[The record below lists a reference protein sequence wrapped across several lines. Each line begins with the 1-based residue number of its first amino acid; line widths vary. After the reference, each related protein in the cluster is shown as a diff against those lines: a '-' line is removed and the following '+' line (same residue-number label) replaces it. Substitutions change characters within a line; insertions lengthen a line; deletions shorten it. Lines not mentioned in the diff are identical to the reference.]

1 MSGRPDLDSFK
12 AGAIYRHNRS
22 GEAVEFVG
30 IASMRE
36 LGGEDV
42 AVFRFVERGGCLIA
56 TNRGYDRGETFR
68 RVAEDRDVDE
78 ATTAEW
84 RAFVEGDDS

>member
-1 MSGRPDLDSFK
+1 MSGRPDLDTFK
-12 AGAIYRHNRS
+12 EGAIYRRNRS
-22 GEAVEFVG
+22 GETVEFVG

-42 AVFRFVERGGCLIA
+42 GVFRFLEGGGCLIA
-56 TNRGYDRGETFR
+56 TNRNYDLGDTFTR
-68 RVAEDRDVDE
+68 ITEDREVDE

-84 RAFVEGDDS
+84 RAFVEGDES